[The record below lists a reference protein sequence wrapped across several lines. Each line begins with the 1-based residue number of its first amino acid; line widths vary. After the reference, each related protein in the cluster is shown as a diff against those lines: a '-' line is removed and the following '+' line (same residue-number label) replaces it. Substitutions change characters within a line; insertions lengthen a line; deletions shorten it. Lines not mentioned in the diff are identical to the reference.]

1 MKTRIYAAPA
11 VEGLNKIKY
20 TTKFD
25 HILCDICSVNQIIGP
40 CLVFYLS
47 TPDQSKSGS
56 ACHMTRSANHHQLVF
71 KSGGGIRDL
80 GQKVFNW

>member
-25 HILCDICSVNQIIGP
+25 HILCDICSGNQIIGP
-40 CLVFYLS
+40 CLVFY
-47 TPDQSKSGS
+47 QSKSGFV
-56 ACHMTRSANHHQLVF
+56 CHMTRSANHHQLVF
-71 KSGGGIRDL
+71 KLGGGIRDL